1 MAGVLDEIGAR
12 PKAFVLDLSAVP
24 LADGAGAQALI
35 GFATKATRAGA
46 KVYIAGAA
54 PQVADTLIACGL
66 GAELVAYAPDLAE
79 ARRLARS
86 QIDAARVA

>member
-1 MAGVLDEIGAR
+1 
-12 PKAFVLDLSAVP
+12 VP

-35 GFATKATRAGA
+35 GFATKAKRAGA

-54 PQVADTLIACGL
+54 PQVAETMVACGL

-86 QIDAARVA
+86 GIESAALT

>member
-1 MAGVLDEIGAR
+1 MLDEIGAR

-46 KVYIAGAA
+46 KVYVSGAA
-54 PQVADTLIACGL
+54 PQVADTLVACGL
-66 GAELVAYAPDLAE
+66 GTELVTYAPDLAE
-79 ARRLARS
+79 AQTLARAGINAS
-86 QIDAARVA
+86 ATA